1 MVSILHIRPSPY
13 VRYWSHSVFAST
25 KYIRDPEKIRMVF
38 LPTILTVKHN
48 VLRDCL
54 PGYRLFLPSVVV
66 CLYATLIHLYRTSY
80 SRIYCGTWCES
91 DRECRYAWNGWK
103 ETFVMRLSILNIKKI
118 YALLQGVIASG
129 WGFSRVPTY
138 LKPCLQHSLSPFF
151 SRGLERGAGW
161 WGEGSCTQVNDGLLV
176 IYSWGEFIICL
187 PT

>member
-1 MVSILHIRPSPY
+1 MT
-13 VRYWSHSVFAST
+13 FQ
-25 KYIRDPEKIRMVF
+25 
-38 LPTILTVKHN
+38 HN
-48 VLRDCL
+48 FLRDCL
-54 PGYRLFLPSVVV
+54 PGYRLFLSSVVV

-80 SRIYCGTWCES
+80 SRIYCDTWCES

-151 SRGLERGAGW
+151 SRRAGKGGGVVRGGELYTGKWWTTRDLFLGWISYLFSSDLDKKPLEDELYRLLRSGVPQIFQNYILGNVVSS
-161 WGEGSCTQVNDGLLV
+161 EGQK
-176 IYSWGEFIICL
+176 
-187 PT
+187 

>member
-1 MVSILHIRPSPY
+1 MYKRS
-13 VRYWSHSVFAST
+13 WEDT
-25 KYIRDPEKIRMVF
+25 DGF
-38 LPTILTVKHN
+38 LPTIVTFQHKF
-48 VLRDCL
+48 LRDCL
-54 PGYRLFLPSVVV
+54 PGYRLFLSSVVV

-129 WGFSRVPTY
+129 WGFSRVSTY
-138 LKPCLQHSLSPFF
+138 LKPCVQHPPSPFF
-151 SRGLERGAGW
+151 FPRAGKGVGW

-176 IYSWGEFIICL
+176 IYSWGRFIICL